1 MKKILFLSFAALMLA
16 STQVFAEE
24 IDPLLKYKEH
34 AIIQTNADFKGLK
47 SFDDVF
53 KYTYNYGLRINKATT
68 NEEIDAIVNEAH
80 ELASKI
86 ILALNLE
93 FGGMREGSEGI
104 HPAIQVT
111 KGDKT
116 ITLYNPDKVT
126 YIKIIGSL

>member
-1 MKKILFLSFAALMLA
+1 MKKILILSFAALMLA
-16 STQVFAEE
+16 STQVFAED
-24 IDPLLKYKEH
+24 IDPLRKNKEQ
-34 AIIQTNADFKGLK
+34 AIIQTNAYFKGLK

-53 KYTYNYGLRINKATT
+53 KYTYDYGLRINKASTT
-68 NEEIDAIVNEAH
+68 EEIDAIVNEAQ

-86 ILALNLE
+86 IQALNSE
-93 FGGMREGSEGI
+93 FGGMREGSEGL

-111 KGDKT
+111 KDGKT